1 MTEMRAEE
9 LDQCFSSH
17 NSRIHPV
24 WEQSLLST
32 VIPAA
37 SLPSKGVLTNHLK
50 HQGMDSLKTSSLA
63 PLICHEMEEGIL
75 SNDSKGKSEREG
87 KRKIVLCLDLVIKI
101 CFVDLR

>member
-1 MTEMRAEE
+1 
-9 LDQCFSSH
+9 
-17 NSRIHPV
+17 
-24 WEQSLLST
+24 
-32 VIPAA
+32 
-37 SLPSKGVLTNHLK
+37 
-50 HQGMDSLKTSSLA
+50 MDSLKTSSLA